1 MSDIRFDNRVA
12 VVTGSGAGLGRS
24 HALELAK
31 RGARVVVNDLGS
43 VDDGSG
49 KMKKA
54 ADLVVEEIQK
64 SGGTAIANYD
74 SVATVAGGENI
85 IKTAIDNFGQI
96 DILVNN
102 AGIVRD
108 STIKKMTEE
117 NWDLVMNVHL
127 KGTYCVTKPAL
138 EYMKEKNYGRIVFT
152 TSGVGLFGNF
162 GQANYAA
169 AKMGMV
175 GLMNV
180 IRLEMSKYNITCNTI
195 APNAATGMTEDILT
209 DASLYDPKFVSSM
222 VMCLSSEECSDTG
235 MIFNCFSGW
244 FSRVSV
250 MCHKGVLL
258 GDGKRDISPEEV
270 RQNWKSIISLDDPKA
285 LDSIVETFSYIQPLQ
300 KK

>member
-1 MSDIRFDNRVA
+1 MSDIRFDNKVA
-12 VVTGSGAGLGRS
+12 VVTGSGAGIGRN
-24 HALELAK
+24 HALELAR
-31 RGARVVVNDLGS
+31 RGAKVVINDLGS

-49 KMKKA
+49 NMKKA

-64 SGGTAIANYD
+64 AGGTAVANYD

-96 DILVNN
+96 DILINN

-138 EYMKEKNYGRIVFT
+138 EYMKDKNYGRIVFT
-152 TSGVGLFGNF
+152 ASGVGLFGNF

-180 IRLEMSKYNITCNTI
+180 IKLEMSKYNITCNTI
-195 APNAATGMTEDILT
+195 APNAATQMTENILT
-209 DASLYDPKFVSSM
+209 DANLYDPKFVTAM
-222 VMCLSSEECSDTG
+222 VMYLSSEDCTDTG

-244 FSRVSV
+244 YSRVSV
-250 MCHKGVLL
+250 MCHNGVLL
-258 GDGKRDISPEEV
+258 GDGKRDVPPEEI
-270 RQNWKSIISLDDPKA
+270 RENWNKITSLADPKV
-285 LDSIVETFSYIQPLQ
+285 LTSIVDTFAYLQPLQ
-300 KK
+300 K